1 MLIFPSPVTH
11 LGHESLPEL
20 GVPNAITRKYLNMI
34 PESIRGST
42 SPDVPDSQASSAA
55 ATLPK
60 AAEPPSLQP
69 WKEAPQKSR
78 DGFPPSLPV
87 PTVRVAGPTLLERA
101 TAIVTAA
108 EDCGRLHS
116 ERAKRLYTF
125 LVCGALGLH
134 LARRPGVT
142 VTPNRI
148 VLFFVADELATF
160 LPDSRATIYRAFKD
174 LKAAGLVARRPWY
187 TSSRVRGGNTVAGG
201 VVADVVLTPT
211 QATEARVQT
220 EDLRPSYRHLDA
232 DRHAGR
238 TAWKWMTGIKE
249 IKAQAQALEDQ
260 AGCLVVDAS
269 NVQQINALRL
279 RAADLRQ
286 SISSKQIKEQLDHFL
301 RWSLSTP
308 DLQPV
313 MLTISASQDVVYRL
327 GELTTATPEQRRGM
341 IEERAQALCRATGD
355 QAHNINFWRWLLWRT
370 VELDYAQPGH
380 LPALVSTLLRLL
392 TDLKEWA
399 LDQSAQRPLRR
410 PGALFISRLKA
421 SGWWEALR
429 APKTA

>member
-1 MLIFPSPVTH
+1 MLSSSSPATH
-11 LGHESLPEL
+11 LGHNSPPEL
-20 GVPNAITRKYLNMI
+20 GVPNAFTRRLLEKYGSHFRSSSSPKLNET
-34 PESIRGST
+34 P
-42 SPDVPDSQASSAA
+42 PSSAA
-55 ATLPK
+55 ITSSKTVDVVSSHRSKETPQRARD
-60 AAEPPSLQP
+60 AFPSV
-69 WKEAPQKSR
+69 
-78 DGFPPSLPV
+78 LPV

-148 VLFFVADELATF
+148 ILFFVADELATF

-174 LKAAGLVARRPWY
+174 LKAAGLVAHRPWY
-187 TSSRVRGGNTVAGG
+187 TSSRVRGGNTVAAG

-211 QATEARVQT
+211 LATEARVRT

-249 IKAQAQALEDQ
+249 IKAQAQTLEDQ

-269 NVQQINALRL
+269 NVRQINALRQ
-279 RAADLRQ
+279 RAAELRQ

-313 MLTISASQDVVYRL
+313 MLTVSASQDVVYRL